1 MLVLRL
7 RVVIVRC
14 PAVLLD
20 LSHQLK
26 TAMLPHAH
34 IGTGGDVVVVFGR
47 FGSLSHEIII
57 KQEAVRKSPP

>member
-1 MLVLRL
+1 MFVLRVG
-7 RVVIVRC
+7 VVIVRC
-14 PAVLLD
+14 HAVLLD

-57 KQEAVRKSPP
+57 K